1 MDMHGGREPRGK
13 AAGPGERIELE
24 SPLYAEDPTRL
35 ELGWGNALMRLYSII
50 TFVLV
55 LFCSASFAGDPPA
68 GYRGA
73 SVSRLKTIVID
84 PGHGGLDTG
93 AVGPSGAEEKDVN
106 LSVALILADILRDRL
121 GCTVLLT
128 RTGDVFVGLEERTA
142 FANGNMADIFISV
155 HSNAALNRSVE
166 GVETYFL
173 SFEATDDDAR
183 RLAAMENGPAY
194 AGGRLSPEESGDI
207 SAILSDLT
215 RTAAHHDSSRLAE
228 SVQSSLLK
236 AAGNENR
243 GVKQAPF
250 MVLSGASMPAIL
262 VEVGFITNPVEEKRL
277 SSRKIQ
283 LKTAASIAEGVVN
296 FARMPAKG
304 IDQVGLGETA
314 KKN

>member
-1 MDMHGGREPRGK
+1 MRVR
-13 AAGPGERIELE
+13 
-24 SPLYAEDPTRL
+24 
-35 ELGWGNALMRLYSII
+35 MRLYSII
-50 TFVLV
+50 ITLGLI
-55 LFCSASFAGDPPA
+55 LFGSVSFAGDSPIGSRSAIA
-68 GYRGA
+68 G
-73 SVSRLKTIVID
+73 RLKTVVID

-128 RTGDVFVGLEERTA
+128 RTEDVFVGLEERTA

-155 HSNAALNRSVE
+155 HSNAAVNRSVE

-173 SFEATDDDAR
+173 SFDATDDDAT
-183 RLAAMENGPAY
+183 RLAAMENGTAY
-194 AGGRLSPEESGDI
+194 ADGRLTSEESGDI

-228 SVQSSLLK
+228 SVQSSMLK

-262 VEVGFITNPVEEKRL
+262 VEVGFITNPAGEKRL
-277 SSRKIQ
+277 SSKKSQ

-304 IDQVGLGETA
+304 VEQVGLGETA